1 MENINNANF
10 TMNTIS
16 INGGGV
22 YLSNFYLSNFCKIQ
36 IFLE

>member
-16 INGGGV
+16 INGGG
-22 YLSNFYLSNFCKIQ
+22 YLINLYNQ
-36 IFLE
+36 HIFLE